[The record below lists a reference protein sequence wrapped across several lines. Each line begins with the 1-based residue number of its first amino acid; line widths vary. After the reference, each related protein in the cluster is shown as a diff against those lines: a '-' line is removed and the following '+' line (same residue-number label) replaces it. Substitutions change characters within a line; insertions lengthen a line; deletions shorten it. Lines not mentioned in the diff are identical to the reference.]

1 MAPQSDQTT
10 IIPIISEILTRCNV
24 PHCIVGGVGV
34 NIRVP
39 FENARF
45 TKDVDFAVTD
55 FSRSKKDKIS
65 RELREKF
72 GPVRFGMLR
81 DHDSQDQSFP
91 NETDMTLAQA
101 VMFAGRGENIA
112 VDLLLPRSPWIEQ
125 AIKRAEPLKIHGQTV
140 LVAQKE
146 ELVAA
151 KIISFADAGTRVKDL
166 ADLKNLFLQPLDLE
180 RILDILDPSLL
191 KWRKEFK
198 DVLPAELVSRLW
210 KGLAK

>member
-1 MAPQSDQTT
+1 MPPQPDQTK
-10 IIPIISEILTRCNV
+10 IIPVISEILTRRNV
-24 PHCIVGGVGV
+24 PHCLVGGVGV

-55 FSRSKKDKIS
+55 FSRSKKDKIC
-65 RELREKF
+65 REIREKF
-72 GPVRFGMLR
+72 GAVRFGMLR
-81 DHDSQDQSFP
+81 DHDLQDQPFP
-91 NETDMTLAQA
+91 DDTDMTLAQA
-101 VMFAGRGENIA
+101 VMFAGRGDNIA
-112 VDLLLPRSPWIEQ
+112 VDLLLPRSRWIEQ
-125 AIKRAEPLKIHGQTV
+125 AIKRAQPMTIHGQTV
-140 LVAQKE
+140 LVAQRE

-166 ADLKNLFLQPLDLE
+166 ADLKNLFLLPLDLE
-180 RILDILDPSLL
+180 RILEILDPSQL

-198 DVLPAELVSRLW
+198 DVLPAELVTRLW